1 MKRRAIL
8 IFTVSV
14 FLFITGTV
22 SAGLT
27 DNLVAYYPFSGN
39 ADDQSGN
46 GYDGTV
52 YGATL
57 TSDRFGNPGSAYSF
71 DGIDDYISVD
81 YTNAFQLPE
90 ITISV
95 WVQAATD
102 LTSSTT
108 ASAIVTRGEDFNTD
122 HSSYTLVVAYPA
134 SPYAQGLAVHY
145 EDDDDIQYSYGTGV
159 YPDVGA
165 WTHIIVSRAADGEL
179 NIYNDGVLIGQWLST
194 PEPSAD
200 SFQDLIIGAYWYVP
214 TPTTGYLNNF
224 FNGNIDDVMI
234 FDTALTPNDI
244 AAFSMPTNAVPV
256 PGALLLGSLGVGCV
270 TWLRKRRT
278 LI

>member
-8 IFTVSV
+8 IFTALV
-14 FLFITGTV
+14 FLVTSGTAFA
-22 SAGLT
+22 SLT

-39 ADDQSGN
+39 ANDYSGN
-46 GYDGTV
+46 GYHGTV

-81 YTNAFQLPE
+81 YADAFQLPE

-95 WVQAATD
+95 WIQAATD
-102 LTSSTT
+102 LTSSTS
-108 ASAIVTRGEDFNTD
+108 ASAIVTRGEDLNTD
-122 HSSYTLVVAYPA
+122 HSSYTLVVAYPG

-145 EDDDDIQYSYGTGV
+145 ENDYDYQYSYGTGV
-159 YPDVGA
+159 YPGVGV

-179 NIYNDGVLIGQWLST
+179 NIYSDGVLLGQWLGT
-194 PEPSAD
+194 PEPSG
-200 SFQDLIIGAYWYVP
+200 SEQDLLIGGYWYVP
-214 TPTTGYLNNF
+214 TPSTAYINNF

-234 FDTALTPNDI
+234 FDMALTPNDI
-244 AAFSMPTNAVPV
+244 ATFSMPSNPIPA
-256 PGALLLGSLGVGCV
+256 PGAILLGSLGVGCV
-270 TWLRKRRT
+270 SWLRRRRM
-278 LI
+278 L

>member
-8 IFTVSV
+8 ISTILVLLV
-14 FLFITGTV
+14 ITGTV

-27 DNLVAYYPFSGN
+27 DNLVAYYPFNGN
-39 ADDQSGN
+39 ANDQSSN

-81 YTNAFQLPE
+81 YTDAFQLPE

-102 LTSSTT
+102 LTTSTT

-134 SPYAQGLAVHY
+134 SPYAIDSSAPATDRSGLA
-145 EDDDDIQYSYGTGV
+145 T
-159 YPDVGA
+159 
-165 WTHIIVSRAADGEL
+165 R
-179 NIYNDGVLIGQWLST
+179 
-194 PEPSAD
+194 
-200 SFQDLIIGAYWYVP
+200 
-214 TPTTGYLNNF
+214 
-224 FNGNIDDVMI
+224 
-234 FDTALTPNDI
+234 
-244 AAFSMPTNAVPV
+244 
-256 PGALLLGSLGVGCV
+256 
-270 TWLRKRRT
+270 
-278 LI
+278 